1 MLSDEIR
8 LQIKVEIEKKKT
20 AESELINSQQEIEKI
35 TDELVSG
42 EQESGSTMESSG
54 DKQRKEN
61 LIENERNLPELIAGL
76 RNRSI
81 FI

>member
-20 AESELINSQQEIEKI
+20 AESKLINSQQEIEKI

-42 EQESGSTMESSG
+42 EQESGSTVESSG
-54 DKQRKEN
+54 DKQRK
-61 LIENERNLPELIAGL
+61 RKPY
-76 RNRSI
+76 
-81 FI
+81 